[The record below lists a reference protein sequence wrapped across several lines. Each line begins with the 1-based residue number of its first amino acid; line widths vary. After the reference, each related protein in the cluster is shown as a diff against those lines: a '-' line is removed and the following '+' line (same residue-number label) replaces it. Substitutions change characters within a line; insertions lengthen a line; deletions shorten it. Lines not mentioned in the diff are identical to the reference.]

1 MNIAVY
7 AIAAGFAGMGFY
19 ALLWPAKIGRFFDV
33 RIESVDGRNET
44 RAVYGGFGIAIAAA
58 LLIATQ
64 NAQLHDGVVF
74 SVACAL
80 AGMAGG
86 RVFGVIIERPGA
98 WPWIFGGIEA
108 LAAAVLFCRAPA
120 SILQGFN
127 S

>member
-7 AIAAGFAGMGFY
+7 IIAAGFAGMGVY

-58 LLIATQ
+58 LLLAMR
-64 NAQLHDGVVF
+64 NPHLHDGVILC
-74 SVACAL
+74 VAFAL

-86 RVFGVIIERPGA
+86 RVISAVIERPGL
-98 WPWIFGGIEA
+98 WPWFFCGVETSTAA
-108 LAAAVLFCRAPA
+108 LLALSLHGMPP
-120 SILQGFN
+120 
-127 S
+127 